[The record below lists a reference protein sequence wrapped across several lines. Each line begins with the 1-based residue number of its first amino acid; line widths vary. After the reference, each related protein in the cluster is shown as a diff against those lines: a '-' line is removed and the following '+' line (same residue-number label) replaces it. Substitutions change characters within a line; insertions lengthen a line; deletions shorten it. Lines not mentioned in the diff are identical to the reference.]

1 LTIPREAETRK
12 EAPGP
17 RERLFLAVPLPDEVR
32 YRISQ
37 GLPRPLPDRRTRPA
51 QWHLTLRFLGDTEPG
66 RKALLIGE
74 MEGAAL
80 GGTFPLRFGG
90 LGAFPRPERA
100 RVLWLGIDRG
110 EDALSRLQERVER
123 ITRVAG
129 FPHESRSYLP
139 HLTLSR
145 LRPPSSVADLIKDS
159 EGPSVPMDVRE
170 VVLYRSHLGQG
181 PAQHEAV
188 SRFPLSADG

>member
-1 LTIPREAETRK
+1 LTMPREAETRE
-12 EAPGP
+12 EAPGR
-17 RERLFLAVPLPDEVR
+17 RERLFLAVPLPEEVR
-32 YRISQ
+32 DRIRQ
-37 GLPRPLPDRRTRPA
+37 GIPRPLPGLRTRPE

-66 RKALLIGE
+66 RKTLLIGE

-110 EDALSRLQERVER
+110 EAELSRLQERVER
-123 ITRVAG
+123 ITRAAG
-129 FPHESRSYLP
+129 FPHESRPYHP

-145 LRPPSSVADLIKDS
+145 LRPPSPVADLIERA
-159 EGPSVPMDVRE
+159 EGPSVPMEVRE
-170 VVLYRSHLGQG
+170 VVLYRSHLGEG
-181 PAQHEAV
+181 PARHEALR
-188 SRFPLSADG
+188 RFPLSADG